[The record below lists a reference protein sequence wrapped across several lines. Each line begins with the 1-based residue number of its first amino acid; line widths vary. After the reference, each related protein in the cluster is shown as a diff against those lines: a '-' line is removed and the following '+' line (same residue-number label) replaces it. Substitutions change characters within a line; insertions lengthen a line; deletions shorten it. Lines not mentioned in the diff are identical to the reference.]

1 MMPVVQGRPALE
13 TILQE
18 MEAAVTTSGSKE
30 LKGTLAGLMARL
42 AAKRFNLAVVGEFKR
57 GKSTL
62 INALLGEELLPSAV
76 VPLTSVI
83 TSIQYGERRQARV
96 IFLDGSTTEIPLAHL
111 ELYATEKHNPG
122 NVRQVKQIDVLH
134 PAPLL
139 QEGVQIVDTPGI
151 GSVYDHNT
159 QVAESFLPQ
168 ADAAILVL
176 SVDQPVSQNEMD
188 FLRRV
193 REYAPK
199 ILFVLNKIDYLKEK
213 ERLEALEFSQATIKK
228 VVGKEVR
235 LHAISARLALEGKK
249 EGDPEKIKLSHF
261 EEFTEELRTFL
272 RLDREKAR
280 QAAVARAARR
290 LALELDF
297 ALELQEKAILTP
309 REELRRLEAL
319 LGERLEKGRQERD
332 DIVELLLS
340 ETKPLLALLDEDLAL
355 FRERASREIL
365 ARLADQ
371 LEKLDPPGAELRRL
385 GEDLLR
391 QAVEESFDHWLPG
404 ETDKINQALL
414 RTLERFTLKADAVI
428 QEVRREAARLFGL
441 SLGSLPPPEGL
452 TEESQLTYLV
462 GEPPVFLPTPDRFW
476 LLRFLPRKAARRYWL
491 TGIKERVWQEVDRNC
506 GRVRYDFLER
516 IKKKLGEVAQRLKAQ
531 IDGSFSELTRAV
543 EEARATQQSQE
554 SVQKERL
561 QDLFRQRRQL
571 AELIGLLEGMVD

>member
-1 MMPVVQGRPALE
+1 MPETQDRPSLE
-13 TILQE
+13 MVLQE
-18 MEAAVTTSGSKE
+18 MKVAASTSGSDE
-30 LKGTLAGLMARL
+30 LRRALAALIVRL

-83 TSIQYGERRQARV
+83 TSIRYGERRQARV
-96 IFLDGSTTEIPLAHL
+96 IFLDGSTAEIPLAHL
-111 ELYATEKHNPG
+111 ELYATEKHNPS
-122 NVRQVKQIDVLH
+122 NIRQVKQIDVLH

-139 QEGVQIVDTPGI
+139 QEGVHIVDTPGI

-168 ADAAILVL
+168 ADAAILVF

-199 ILFVLNKIDYLKEK
+199 ILFVLNKIDHLREA

-228 VVGKEVR
+228 IIGKEVR
-235 LHAISARLALEGKK
+235 LHALSARLALEGKK
-249 EGDPEKIKLSHF
+249 EGDPAKIKLSHF

-319 LGERLEKGRQERD
+319 LGERLEKGHQERD
-332 DIVELLLS
+332 DIVELLLA

-355 FRERASREIL
+355 FRERASGAVL

-371 LEKLDPPGAELRRL
+371 LEKLDPPAGELRRL

-391 QAVEESFDHWLPG
+391 QAVEESFDRWLPG
-404 ETDKINQALL
+404 ETDKINLALL

-428 QEVRREAARLFGL
+428 QEVRQEAARLFGL
-441 SLGSLPPPEGL
+441 SFGSLPPPEGL

-462 GEPPVFLPTPDRFW
+462 GEPAVFLPTPDRFW

-491 TGIKERVWQEVDRNC
+491 TGIKERIWQEVDRNC

-516 IKKKLGEVAQRLKAQ
+516 IKKKLGEAAQKLKAQ
-531 IDGSFSELTRAV
+531 IDGSFAELTRAV
-543 EEARATQQSQE
+543 EEARVTQQSQE
-554 SVQKERL
+554 DVQKERL
-561 QDLFRQRRQL
+561 HALAQQRRQL
-571 AELIGLLEGMVD
+571 AELSELLESMVD